1 MRKYLYLLFVAVLGG
16 AIALGGAKLLEE
28 DNSNQYDTNPV
39 TTAKFTNYTTPNY
52 TDAVPAE
59 GFTVAAEKVLPTVV
73 HIRATT
79 RVANNGRQLD
89 LRNIPAPFRDFFGPQ
104 GPQGPQDENG
114 NQLQQG
120 TGSGVI
126 ISSDGF
132 IVTNNHVAGDA
143 QELEVTLHDGRVY
156 KAEVVGADPSTDIA
170 VIKIEDKALPHIDF
184 SDSDDVKVGE
194 WVVAVGNPFNLAS
207 TVTAGIVSAKG
218 RSINILQDQA
228 PIESFIQTDAVVN
241 PGNSGGAL
249 VNLHGDLIGINTAIA
264 SPTGVY
270 AGYAFAVPSNIVAKV
285 IEDLKEYG
293 VVQRGY
299 LGAIIR
305 GIDGNFAKEKD
316 LSVNDG
322 VYVQELT
329 EEGAAAAAGVKTG
342 DIILYVDNMKTGTS
356 SALLEAIGRHRP
368 GETVQLTVLRD
379 GKERTIDVVLRNRE
393 GTTDVV
399 KKGTP
404 AQVLS
409 AIGATFETL
418 SKEDA
423 RAEGIEGGVQVKSIR
438 TGRLSQQ
445 TDIREGF
452 IITRV
457 DKQKVLT
464 KEDLIE
470 RLENVDGGILLE
482 GKYPGQNRTQY
493 YALGVQ

>member
-1 MRKYLYLLFVAVLGG
+1 MKKYLYLLFVAVLGG

-28 DNSNQYDTNPV
+28 EDLSRFDTNPT

-52 TDAVPAE
+52 TAAVPEE
-59 GFTVAAEKVLPTVV
+59 GFTVAAEKVLPVVV
-73 HIRATT
+73 HIRASKKIE
-79 RVANNGRQLD
+79 NSGRQLD
-89 LRNIPAPFRDFFGPQ
+89 LRNIPAPFRDFFDQAPQ
-104 GPQGPQDENG
+104 GQGQGGD
-114 NQLQQG
+114 QMQQG

-126 ISSDGF
+126 ISSDGY

-143 QELEVTLHDGRVY
+143 TELQVTLHDGRVY
-156 KAEVVGADPSTDIA
+156 DAELIGTDPSTDIA
-170 VIKIEDKALPHIDF
+170 VIKIDDGALPHINF
-184 SDSDDVKVGE
+184 ANSDDVRVGE

-249 VNLHGDLIGINTAIA
+249 VNLNGDLIGINTAIA

-270 AGYAFAVPSNIVAKV
+270 AGYAFAVPSNIAAKV

-305 GIDGNFAKEKD
+305 GIDGNFAKEND

-322 VYVQELT
+322 VYIQELS
-329 EEGAAAAAGVKTG
+329 EDGAAAAAGVEPG
-342 DIILYVDNMKTGTS
+342 DIVLYVDDMETKTS
-356 SALLEAIGRHRP
+356 SALLEAIGRKRP
-368 GETVQLTVLRD
+368 GEEVTLTVLRN
-379 GKERTIDVVLRNRE
+379 GKERKIDVVLRNRE

-404 AQVLS
+404 AQVL
-409 AIGATFETL
+409 AALGATFETL
-418 SKEDA
+418 SGEDA
-423 RAEGIEGGVQVKSIR
+423 DAEGIDGGVRVKAI
-438 TGRLSQQ
+438 GPGLLAQQ

-457 DKQKVLT
+457 DKQKVTT
-464 KEDLIE
+464 KEDLVKK
-470 RLENVDGGILLE
+470 LENVEGGILLE
-482 GKYPGQNRTQY
+482 GKYPGQRRTQY
-493 YALGVQ
+493 YALGIQ